1 MERFDNIDIFFI
13 AIIGAYFIT
22 LACILFSL
30 FIKGIIKLIK
40 KLKAREEIK
49 PVIPVVEETIQI
61 PIADKPKNKKSK
73 KAKVVLKKITKVKGV
88 RYQIKYASNKK
99 FKKAKVKTFKNN
111 KSYTLVTLNLI

>member
-40 KLKAREEIK
+40 KLKA
-49 PVIPVVEETIQI
+49 
-61 PIADKPKNKKSK
+61 
-73 KAKVVLKKITKVKGV
+73 
-88 RYQIKYASNKK
+88 
-99 FKKAKVKTFKNN
+99 
-111 KSYTLVTLNLI
+111 